1 MKTHYDYII
10 VGSGSAGSIIATRL
24 SENSTKSILL
34 IEAGEDYRD
43 LNSLPNDFKYGFGPE
58 LTNDWWIK
66 SGNKNRSLFV
76 ANSTDEQKSPM
87 LIPRGKVVGGSS
99 AVNAQIFLRGDTD
112 DSTTTW
118 SDLDAG
124 DDTLT

>member
-43 LNSLPNDFKYGFGPE
+43 LNSLHNDFKYGFGP
-58 LTNDWWIK
+58 
-66 SGNKNRSLFV
+66 
-76 ANSTDEQKSPM
+76 
-87 LIPRGKVVGGSS
+87 
-99 AVNAQIFLRGDTD
+99 
-112 DSTTTW
+112 
-118 SDLDAG
+118 
-124 DDTLT
+124 